1 MCPFIQ
7 EWKRSIFIPIPKKG
21 STKECAIHQTNA
33 LLSHASKVM
42 LKILPARLQHCV
54 KEELP
59 HGQAGFRKERGTRNQ
74 NVNIRWIIG
83 KATRFQ
89 KTIYLYF
96 IDYAKAFHCVDRT
109 KLWKALKEMGIPDHL
124 TCFLRDL
131 HEGQEATVRTLYR
144 TTDS

>member
-96 IDYAKAFHCVDRT
+96 IDYAKAFHCVDNN
-109 KLWKALKEMGIPDHL
+109 KLEYSERDGNTRPPDL
-124 TCFLRDL
+124 SLEKPVCRSGSNRLERK
-131 HEGQEATVRTLYR
+131 
-144 TTDS
+144 